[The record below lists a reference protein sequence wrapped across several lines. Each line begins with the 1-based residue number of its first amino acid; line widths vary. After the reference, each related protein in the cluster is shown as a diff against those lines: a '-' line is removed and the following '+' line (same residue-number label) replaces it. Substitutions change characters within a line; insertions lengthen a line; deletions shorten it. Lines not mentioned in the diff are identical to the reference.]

1 MLLEDKVSSMLHR
14 NLLVMNNAIKEMFY
28 NLSGFNTAE
37 IIVESKQ
44 GTLSLFYHLNDNPV
58 QHIWQQLHKD
68 SSKFIMGV
76 TNGKSLDDL
85 LVELNKL
92 LLTTNRPILELPVS
106 QDQLNKLHNSFV
118 ESSKKQSSDEEL
130 HINLLIH
137 AIETKNNFL
146 TEYDSSTTFYKDPD
160 NVRIPIKEEYKL
172 WLMNENKWGHLV
184 LGFGT
189 LGKSWSEI
197 AKTDDNLD
205 DLNMQT
211 TISSETIMIFNADF
225 PFLKAPETR
234 LYKWAKNSEYSVPLN
249 NLNQLSLGLYLLGEI
264 IITDAFLNFHP
275 TISDW
280 YVPNHQCRLL
290 WNRDVLGYNV
300 QVKQIKFFNSDMYH
314 NTLIQHAN
322 LNSICLK

>member
-1 MLLEDKVSSMLHR
+1 MLLENKVFLMLHQS
-14 NLLVMNNAIKEMFY
+14 LLVMNNAIKEMFY

-68 SSKFIMGV
+68 SDKFTMGV
-76 TNGKSLDDL
+76 THGKSLEDL
-85 LVELNKL
+85 LVELNQL
-92 LLTTNRPILELPVS
+92 LLTTNRPILELPIS
-106 QDQLNKLHNSFV
+106 QDQLNKLHNRFV
-118 ESSKKQSSDEEL
+118 EHSKNNPAADEL
-130 HINLLIH
+130 QINLLIH

-146 TEYDSSTTFYKDPD
+146 TKYDSSTKFYKDPD
-160 NVRIPIKEEYKL
+160 SVRIPIKEEYKL
-172 WLMNENKWGHLV
+172 WLINENKWGHLL

-189 LGKSWSEI
+189 LGKSWNEI

-205 DLNMQT
+205 DLNVQT

-225 PFLKAPETR
+225 PFLKIPEKR
-234 LYKWAKNSEYSVPLN
+234 LYKWAKDSKYSVPLN
-249 NLNQLSLGLYLLGEI
+249 DLTKMSLGLYLLGEI
-264 IITDAFLNFHP
+264 IITEAFLNFHP

-290 WNRDVLGYNV
+290 WNKDVLGYNA

-314 NTLIQHAN
+314 NTLIEHAN
-322 LNSICLK
+322 LNSIC

>member
-1 MLLEDKVSSMLHR
+1 
-14 NLLVMNNAIKEMFY
+14 MNNAIKEMFY

-68 SSKFIMGV
+68 SDKFTMGV
-76 TNGKSLDDL
+76 THGKSLEDL
-85 LVELNKL
+85 LAELNQL
-92 LLTTNRPILELPVS
+92 LLTTNRPILELPIS
-106 QDQLNKLHNSFV
+106 QYQLNKLHNSFV
-118 ESSKKQSSDEEL
+118 EHSKKNPAVDEL
-130 HINLLIH
+130 QINLLIH

-146 TEYDSSTTFYKDPD
+146 TEYDSSTKFYKDPD
-160 NVRIPIKEEYKL
+160 SVRIPIKEEYKL
-172 WLMNENKWGHLV
+172 WLINENKWGHLL

-189 LGKSWSEI
+189 LGKSWNEI

-205 DLNMQT
+205 DLNVQT

-225 PFLKAPETR
+225 PFLKAPEKR
-234 LYKWAKNSEYSVPLN
+234 LYEWAKNSKYSVPLN
-249 NLNQLSLGLYLLGEI
+249 DLTKMSLGLYLLGEI

-290 WNRDVLGYNV
+290 WNKDVLGHNA

-314 NTLIQHAN
+314 NTLIAHAN
-322 LNSICLK
+322 LNSIC